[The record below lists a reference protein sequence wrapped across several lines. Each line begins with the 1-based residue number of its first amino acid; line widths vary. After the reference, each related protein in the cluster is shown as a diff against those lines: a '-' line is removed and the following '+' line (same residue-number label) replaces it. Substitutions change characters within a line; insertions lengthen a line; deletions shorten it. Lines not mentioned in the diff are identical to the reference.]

1 MAAGTV
7 GVLVG
12 LGCWFWDGSQ
22 FMLLW
27 LLGGIGT
34 EGRGVCPGGVGAEA
48 AAAKGD
54 RGVTWAGVRG
64 RPLVRG
70 TKLGI
75 SCLALLVF
83 KAIDLASFSLI
94 CVA

>member
-1 MAAGTV
+1 MAAGAV

-12 LGCWFWDGSQ
+12 LGCWFWDGPQ
-22 FMLLW
+22 FMLIW
-27 LLGGIGT
+27 LLGGIGI
-34 EGRGVCPGGVGAEA
+34 EGRGVCPGGSA

-54 RGVTWAGVRG
+54 RGVACAGVRG

-75 SCLALLVF
+75 SCLALPVF

-94 CVA
+94 WVA